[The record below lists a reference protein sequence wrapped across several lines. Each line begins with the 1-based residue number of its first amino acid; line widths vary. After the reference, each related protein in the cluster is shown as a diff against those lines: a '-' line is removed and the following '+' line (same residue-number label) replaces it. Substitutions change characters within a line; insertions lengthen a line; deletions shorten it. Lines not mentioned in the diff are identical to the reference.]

1 MTPTEIQAAV
11 ESALANKVILPW
23 WSYLSSV
30 LIVAS
35 GAYFGVYLKEK
46 GRNLATREDIKDITD
61 KIEKVRSD
69 YRKENDRYQL
79 LASGLL
85 KKRAEAIERL
95 YQLVVD
101 IEEAFAK
108 FVDTFEWSDV
118 LKVDLRKEASNMLY
132 QFFENTKNREF
143 ILVMTCVKDCR
154 NSRTYSIKLRSR
166 YLLR

>member
-23 WSYLSSV
+23 WSYLISF
-30 LIVAS
+30 LIVAG

-95 YQLVVD
+95 YQSVLD

-108 FVDTFEWSDV
+108 FVET
-118 LKVDLRKEASNMLY
+118 SNGPM
-132 QFFENTKNREF
+132 
-143 ILVMTCVKDCR
+143 C
-154 NSRTYSIKLRSR
+154 
-166 YLLR
+166 

>member
-23 WSYLSSV
+23 WSYLISF
-30 LIVAS
+30 LIVAG

-85 KKRAEAIERL
+85 KPG
-95 YQLVVD
+95 
-101 IEEAFAK
+101 
-108 FVDTFEWSDV
+108 
-118 LKVDLRKEASNMLY
+118 
-132 QFFENTKNREF
+132 
-143 ILVMTCVKDCR
+143 
-154 NSRTYSIKLRSR
+154 
-166 YLLR
+166 